1 MKKVTLIIFLSSV
14 YSLFAQPNTNIYLY
28 DIVEKNG
35 VITFE
40 NMQEIANTN
49 GYENQPSFY
58 DNNTLLFS
66 ATRNGQTDIAKYNI
80 NSRSYEWVTNTPGGS
95 EYSPLRIPESE
106 DISAVR
112 LDTTG
117 LQRLYRYY
125 KTGQDSVLL
134 EKLKVGYHVW
144 DTDEQLMTAVLV
156 KGKMNL
162 MMNYLPEKKNSTVDM
177 QVGRSMHKIPKTKL
191 ISYISNAGGAEIVSS
206 YDPLTNEIDDI
217 INLPASAQDM
227 CWYDEKVAFVPVK
240 NTIAKAT
247 AKKIG
252 LTAIQTFKEKEIYNI
267 TRMAVSP
274 NQKYL
279 ALVTDE
285 NPEIL
290 LDQQVSFFNA
300 RNLENFASCFTD
312 SVTVSN
318 FPNDSLYSG
327 RHNLKEGYANFF
339 EKNESPIKAEVLK
352 RFMISDIVIDQERI
366 TKDGKSYEQA
376 AIYEIDRGLISSMS
390 FIQDN
395 SPTDPRNEVT
405 LKDQLE
411 VYNFRNIS
419 GYASYFIDNIEII
432 DYADGLH
439 LSGKEA
445 VVKYYGE
452 FFEKAKE
459 LEKEVI
465 NRMVIGNTIID
476 EELVTIGT
484 GKFRSVVVYEMSNG
498 LVKRVSI
505 FK

>member
-1 MKKVTLIIFLSSV
+1 MKKAALIILLSSV
-14 YSLFAQPNTNIYLY
+14 YSLFSQQNTNVYLY

-40 NMQEIANTN
+40 NMQAIANTN

-58 DNNTLLFS
+58 DNNTLIFS
-66 ATRNGQTDIAKYNI
+66 ASRNGQTDIAKYDI

-95 EYSPLRIPESE
+95 EYSPLRIPESN
-106 DISAVR
+106 DISAIR

-125 KTGQDSVLL
+125 ETGQDSVLL
-134 EKLKVGYHVW
+134 DKLKVGYHLW
-144 DTDEQLMTAVLV
+144 DNEKQLMTAVIV

-177 QVGRSMHKIPKTKL
+177 EVGRSMHKIPNTKL

-206 YDPLTNEIDDI
+206 YDPATNEINDI
-217 INLPASAQDM
+217 INLPASAQDI
-227 CWYDEKVAFVPVK
+227 CWYDEKIAFVPVK
-240 NTIAKAT
+240 NTIARAT

-279 ALVTDE
+279 AVVTDE

-290 LDQQVSFFNA
+290 LDRQVSNFNA
-300 RNLENFASCFTD
+300 MNLEGFASCFTD
-312 SVTVSN
+312 SVSVTN
-318 FPNDSLYSG
+318 FPSDTLYTG
-327 RHNLKEGYANFF
+327 ANNLKDKYANFF
-339 EKNESPIKAEVLK
+339 AKQTDSVKAEVLK
-352 RFMISDIVIDQERI
+352 RFMISDMVIDQERI
-366 TKDGKSYEQA
+366 SKDGNSYTQA
-376 AIYEIDRGLISSMS
+376 AVYKIDRGLISSMS

-395 SPTDPRNEVT
+395 SPTDARNEVA

-411 VYNFRNIS
+411 VYNFRNLS
-419 GYASYFIDNIEII
+419 AYASYFIDNIEIV
-432 DYADGLH
+432 DYADDLT

-445 VVKYYGE
+445 VSKFYGD

-459 LEKEVI
+459 LEKEVV
-465 NRMVIGNTIID
+465 NRIVIGNIIID
-476 EELVTIGT
+476 EEIVTIGT
-484 GKFRSVVVYEMSNG
+484 GQFRSIVVYEMSNG
-498 LVKRVSI
+498 MIKRVSI